1 MVKADQFISFQYENE
16 IILEALALDQQSLKR
31 LISMSCSIE
40 NILILLDII

>member
-31 LISMSCSIE
+31 LISMSCIE
-40 NILILLDII
+40 IILILLDII